1 MIKFFRNIRQHMI
14 KENKVS
20 KYLLYAIGEIILVVI
35 GILIAL
41 QINNNNEARK
51 TRTIE
56 LNFLKNIKE
65 DLQLNLTSLEEF
77 ITTRNDAINSCE
89 IVLDYFEGRK
99 EMNLDDFNYHALNV
113 MVWFPFH
120 QNDNTYQE
128 LLNSGQLSIISNK
141 GIKDRL
147 QNMQSSYKT
156 IAFVE
161 NEMQQDFESYM
172 YAPYFSTADL
182 NKTMENFNQQ
192 WSKQKPTIQI
202 NAQEVNILLQNI
214 TFKNGYV
221 LSKYNSGLLIE
232 EYSKMKATTNE
243 LMALIDKELKDLN

>member
-1 MIKFFRNIRQHMI
+1 MIKFFRNIRHLMI

-20 KYLLYAIGEIILVVI
+20 KYLLYAFGEIILVVI

-41 QINNNNEARK
+41 QINNSNEARK
-51 TRTIE
+51 TRTTE
-56 LNFLKNIKE
+56 LTFLTNIKE

-77 ITTRNDAINSCE
+77 IIARKDAINSSE

-99 EMNLDDFNYHALNV
+99 EMNLDDFNFHALNV

-141 GIKDRL
+141 SIKDHL
-147 QNMQSSYKT
+147 QNMQSSFKT

-172 YAPYFSTADL
+172 YGPYFSIADL
-182 NKTMENFNQQ
+182 NVTMKNFDQQ
-192 WSKQKPTIQI
+192 LAKQKATTQI
-202 NAQEVNILLQNI
+202 SLAEVQTLLQNI

-221 LSKYNSGLLIE
+221 LSAYNSGLLID
-232 EYSKMKATTNE
+232 EYSKMVKTTNE
-243 LMALIDKELKDLN
+243 LISLIDEEMTKR